1 MANLPISELPLVPS
15 GSPESLMVIVD
26 YSTESSGVTSSIYY
40 SSVTNNILSKSY
52 ASYSSNEI
60 QTITGSTTNEYVIKT
75 ELPIYENG
83 ITIVDDSKYYV
94 SKTGTYV
101 FDFSLQIQK
110 SGTSVSQLS
119 IWNKVNGENVIDS
132 AGDVAITGSLL
143 QSRQIV
149 GWSTLLEL
157 NEGDFVELYWS
168 SDNQLPS
175 LFHVD
180 TRTSPIR
187 PSSPSVAVTIT
198 QIS

>member
-60 QTITGSTTNEYVIKT
+60 QTITGSTTNEYVVKT